1 MRLFKKAFI
10 VISLFFTIITIFN
23 CNYYK
28 VEALTLKEMQNET
41 QNFMTT
47 GKDEAGKIKSE
58 GLFDDLKDMG
68 AILTTIG
75 GGVMVA
81 VTLYMGIKFI
91 IATPEAQAKLKQQL
105 IGLLVSGIVIFGAYF
120 IWKIVV
126 NIVSK
131 F

>member
-47 GKDEAGKIKSE
+47 GKGEAGKIKSE

-91 IATPEAQAKLKQQL
+91 TATPEAQAKLKQQL
-105 IGLLVSGIVIFGAYF
+105 IGLLVSGIVIFGAYY